1 MNVYAYA
8 SGSVCV
14 HVFRRQQHAEPTAAG
29 MAQMGVKSGQAR
41 HKIRVSTFG
50 AATAHVGAAMS
61 GAIAPA
67 SALLRSSIFEA
78 QQVISTHKAGKIM
91 WPTAVAAAPIP
102 CTRRK

>member
-1 MNVYAYA
+1 MQVA
-8 SGSVCV
+8 VCV
-14 HVFRRQQHAEPTAAG
+14 SMYLDASNMLSQQQREWPKW
-29 MAQMGVKSGQAR
+29 GVKSGQAR